1 MTLAI
6 AYATLVSAA
15 LASAAA
21 VAELL
26 LRALNKPVRWAWAG
40 ALALVIPVTG
50 WVMLA
55 PRANDVASPVATIL
69 SPTLVPDRAA
79 IEQASAPVVYPWL
92 DTSDRVL
99 GWVWLGASLLLLL
112 AIAAGQSQLVRA
124 RRRARPDRV
133 HGHRVLITEDLGPA
147 VAGLSEPV
155 VLLPRWVVAL
165 DDASQRL
172 LLAHEVE
179 HARSRDTSLL
189 LGGAMVAALLPWNPV
204 VWWLTWR
211 LRVAV
216 ELDCDRRV
224 LAANPSIRQYVDLL
238 LLAAGKNRLAARLFA
253 AHFGEY
259 NSDLERRICAMTETR
274 LRLRPV
280 LATTAISALLLAVA
294 CEAPRPDPV
303 APGLTSATDP
313 ASATILL
320 ERDADS
326 QVSLL
331 QGSQFPVYPGILRE
345 AGIEGRAVVRFV
357 VDEKGLANVNSFEVV
372 NSTHELFSVAVRTA
386 LPGMRFKPAEKGG
399 EPVEVRVEQPFTF
412 NIVDATKSKSEAWVP
427 LARNR
432 GQLPDVHVS
441 GISKSGVV
449 ELKARPSGDPAVVR
463 RGERT
468 RGVVERPSIVIKSIA
483 GVELKAVRGS
493 DQRVKSAFGEI
504 DPQDI
509 EAIEV
514 YKPAVCPANATVECP
529 MIVITL
535 KRGREAAYRQR

>member
-6 AYATLVSAA
+6 AYAILVSAA

-26 LRALNKPVRWAWAG
+26 LRALNKPVRWSWAG

-55 PRANDVASPVATIL
+55 PRAYEAPMPAATMVPLTEGPVQAAVA
-69 SPTLVPDRAA
+69 
-79 IEQASAPVVYPWL
+79 QASGPAFATWL
-92 DTSDRVL
+92 DTSDKVL
-99 GWVWLGASLLLLL
+99 GWMWLGATLLLLL

-189 LGGAMVAALLPWNPV
+189 LGGAIVAAILPWNPV

-224 LAANPSIRQYVDLL
+224 LAANPSIRRYVDLL
-238 LLAAGKNRLAARLFA
+238 LLAAGKNRLSARLFA

-259 NSDLERRICAMTETR
+259 TSDLERRICAMTETR

-280 LATTAISALLLAVA
+280 LATTAISALVLAVA

-303 APGLTSATDP
+303 GPRLTSGTDP
-313 ASATILL
+313 APPTILS
-320 ERDADS
+320 ERDVES

-345 AGIEGRAVVRFV
+345 AGVEGRAVVRFI
-357 VDEKGLANVNSFEVV
+357 VDENGVADVGSFEVV
-372 NSTHELFSVAVRTA
+372 NSTHELFSLAVRTA

-399 EPVEVRVEQPFTF
+399 EPVERRVEQPFTF
-412 NIVDATKSKSEAWVP
+412 TLVGSTEPKSRVP
-427 LARNR
+427 LSRRR
-432 GQLPDVHVS
+432 GELPDVHVS
-441 GISKSGVV
+441 GIPSAGVV
-449 ELKARPSGDPAVVR
+449 EPKARPSGEPSVILR
-463 RGERT
+463 TERS
-468 RGVVERPSIVIKSIA
+468 RELGDRPSIVIKSIE

-514 YKPAVCPANATVECP
+514 LKGRAACPASTTPCSKIIITV
-529 MIVITL
+529 
-535 KRGREAAYRQR
+535 KRGREAAYRER